1 VGDSGESSGA
11 QAAADQA
18 ASRRRLGGAAE
29 GVSRLAKHIAWTPP
43 ENTSEAALRVGL
55 WTVQLGPV
63 LVLVLLWIL
72 MSSLSD
78 FFFTQRNITNLG
90 VQASIVATL
99 AIGQLIVIVTRGID
113 LSVGS
118 VLSLATV
125 TGGLAYDSALLGH
138 GLPVAATMVLTGAA
152 VGLLNG
158 LIYVKG
164 KIPQAFIV
172 TLATFYAA
180 RGLALVL
187 TDGQSLPGMP
197 PVVQDAGSGFVG
209 EIPVPVILVATLGLL
224 GFVFMKWTRWG
235 RWIYAVGGSPEAA
248 TRAGIPVARVLISA
262 YVICGM
268 GAGVAGLITAGR
280 TNSGFPTAGNLA
292 ELDAIAAVTIGGASL
307 FGGRGNVANAI
318 VGALILATIRNGMN
332 LLSVSPF
339 WQLLVIGTV
348 IVIAV
353 EFDVVRGRI
362 EERLRML
369 AVKE

>member
-1 VGDSGESSGA
+1 MREPPLPGVPGE
-11 QAAADQA
+11 D
-18 ASRRRLGGAAE
+18 
-29 GVSRLAKHIAWTPP
+29 AWTPP
-43 ENTSEAALRVGL
+43 HGASELTLRTGL
-55 WTVQLGPV
+55 WLVQLGPV
-63 LVLVLLWIL
+63 LVLVVLWIA

-78 FFFTQRNITNLG
+78 VFFTGRNITNLG

-125 TGGLAYDSALLGH
+125 TGGLVYDAAALSS
-138 GLPVAATMVLTGAA
+138 GLPVAVTMVLTGAA

-158 LIYVKG
+158 VIYVKG
-164 KIPQAFIV
+164 RIPHPFIV

-187 TDGQSLPGMP
+187 TDGASLPGMP
-197 PVVQDAGSGFVG
+197 PLVQDAGAGFVG
-209 EIPVPVILVATLGLL
+209 DIPWPVIVVAVIGAVA
-224 GFVFMKWTRWG
+224 FVLMKWTRWG

-248 TRAGIPVARVLISA
+248 KRAGIPVSRVLISA
-262 YVICGM
+262 YVLCGV
-268 GAGVAGLITAGR
+268 GAGLAGLITAGR

-292 ELDAIAAVTIGGASL
+292 ELDAIAAVTIGGASF
-307 FGGRGNVANAI
+307 FGGRGNVGNAI

-332 LLSVSPF
+332 LLAVSPF

-348 IVIAV
+348 ILIAV
-353 EFDVVRGRI
+353 ELDVTRSGI
-362 EERLRML
+362 EERLRMV
-369 AVKE
+369 AAKG

>member
-1 VGDSGESSGA
+1 VVRRF
-11 QAAADQA
+11 AARIGTRALW
-18 ASRRRLGGAAE
+18 S
-29 GVSRLAKHIAWTPP
+29 PP
-43 ENTSEAALRVGL
+43 EGTSELTLRTALRL
-55 WTVQLGPV
+55 VQLGPV
-63 LVLVLLWIL
+63 LVLVVLWIG

-78 FFFTQRNITNLG
+78 VFFTQRNITNLG
-90 VQASIVATL
+90 VQASIVAML
-99 AIGQLIVIVTRGID
+99 AIGQLVVIVTRGID

-125 TGGLAYDSALLGH
+125 TGGLAYDAAALSS
-138 GLPVAATMVLTGAA
+138 GLPVAVTMVLTGAA

-164 KIPQAFIV
+164 RIPHPFIV

-187 TDGQSLPGMP
+187 TDGGSLPGMP
-197 PVVQDAGSGFVG
+197 PLVQDAGGGFVG
-209 EIPVPVILVATLGLL
+209 DIPWPVILVAVIGAVA
-224 GFVFMKWTRWG
+224 FVFMKWTRWG

-248 TRAGIPVARVLISA
+248 KRAGIPVSRVLVSA
-262 YVICGM
+262 YVLSGV
-268 GAGVAGLITAGR
+268 GAGLAGLITAGR

-292 ELDAIAAVTIGGASL
+292 ELDAIAAVTIGGASF
-307 FGGRGNVANAI
+307 FGGRGNVANAL

-332 LLSVSPF
+332 LLAVSPF

-353 EFDVVRGRI
+353 ELDITRGGI
-362 EERLRML
+362 EQRLRML
-369 AVKE
+369 AAKG